1 MNVCEFV
8 PAFTPFTFHW
18 YAGVVP
24 PFIGVAVKMTD
35 DPGQKGFEEA
45 MMVTPAERFELTSI
59 VIVFDVAGLPSGQ
72 AILDDKIQV
81 TKSPFNGLY
90 V

>member
-1 MNVCEFV
+1 VKVCEFV

-24 PFIGVAVKMTD
+24 PFIGVAVKVTD
-35 DPGQKGFEEA
+35 DPGQKGFDDA
-45 MMVTPAERFELTSI
+45 AMVTLAERFELTII
-59 VIVFDVAGLPSGQ
+59 VITFDVAGLPSGQ
-72 AILDDKIQV
+72 AILEVKIQV
-81 TKSPFNGLY
+81 TKSPFDGLY